1 MAFKRVQLF
10 DKSGNTLHPQAVL
23 TNIVNAEGTLVNVAL
38 DSDIQ
43 GLENT
48 KASLAGAD
56 FTGVVTVQAP
66 TADTHASTKKY
77 VDDEITSVEGY
88 IDGEI
93 EEVEGQVA
101 LKANSASPT
110 FTGTVTVPEL
120 NDSSAATAAANKG
133 YVDAEIAAAVGE
145 ITAAGVSY
153 EVVEV
158 LPEGDA
164 IKTGYIYLLKDKE
177 EGGNVYE
184 EYMYI
189 NGKWEIIGTTVTDL
203 EGKASL
209 SGASF
214 TGAVTVPVLGES
226 AGDLTVTNKGYV
238 DGAATAAKEAAEATA
253 ESKATAAKEAAIAA
267 AASDATEKAGT
278 AKSEA
283 IAAAA
288 SDATEKANAAQ
299 AAAEATAAAALKGV
313 TDQLG
318 ELGTVVYYKEVE

>member
-1 MAFKRVQLF
+1 
-10 DKSGNTLHPQAVL
+10 
-23 TNIVNAEGTLVNVAL
+23 
-38 DSDIQ
+38 
-43 GLENT
+43 
-48 KASLAGAD
+48 
-56 FTGVVTVQAP
+56 
-66 TADTHASTKKY
+66 
-77 VDDEITSVEGY
+77 
-88 IDGEI
+88 
-93 EEVEGQVA
+93 
-101 LKANSASPT
+101 
-110 FTGTVTVPEL
+110 L

-153 EVVEV
+153 EVVEA
-158 LPEGDA
+158 LPEGED
-164 IKTGYIYLLKDKE
+164 IKAGYIYLLKDDA
-177 EGGNVYE
+177 EGSNVYE

-189 NGKWEIIGTTVTDL
+189 NGKWEVIGTTVTDL

-214 TGAVTVPVLGES
+214 TGAVTVPVLGEG

-253 ESKATAAKEAAIAA
+253 DSKATAAKEAAIAA
-267 AASDATEKAGT
+267 AASDATTKAGT
-278 AKSEA
+278 AKSEAIAEATTLAGNAKSEAIAEATSLAGNAKSEA

-288 SDATEKANAAQ
+288 SDATTKANAAQ

-318 ELGTVVYYKEVE
+318 ELGTVVYYTELD